1 MSVLDL
7 VQQNLGPAEIQQL
20 SEQLGADP
28 SSTASAVQAAL
39 PMLLGG
45 MASSARQPGG
55 AQAIEGA
62 MQEHAS
68 ALGGLGGILGGAGGA
83 GGALGGVLGGLA
95 DMIGGGGGGGG
106 GLLDRVLGHQQTAVQ
121 DGVQQASGLDR
132 SQVQRL
138 LMMLAPIVLAALA
151 RRHQQ
156 QQTAAPTSA
165 DASADL
171 NRNGI
176 PDVLEQEAQQAR
188 ASTSPHIGGIVG
200 KILDAATRH

>member
-7 VQQNLGPAEIQQL
+7 VQQHLGPSEIQQI
-20 SEQLGADP
+20 SQQIGADP
-28 SSTASAVQAAL
+28 GSTQTAVEAAL

-45 MASSARQPGG
+45 MASNAREPGQASAIQ
-55 AQAIEGA
+55 GA
-62 MQEHAS
+62 MEQHAS
-68 ALGGLGGILGGAGGA
+68 ALGGLGGGLGGILGS
-83 GGALGGVLGGLA
+83 LGGLGGLA
-95 DMIGGGGGGGG
+95 GALGGGGGGGG
-106 GLLDRVLGHQQTAVQ
+106 GILDSILGRQHGAVQ

-156 QQTAAPTSA
+156 QQAAANASSTSG
-165 DASADL
+165 ADL
-171 NRNGI
+171 NNNGI

-188 ASTSPHIGGIVG
+188 TRTSPAIGGIVG

>member
-7 VQQNLGPAEIQQL
+7 VQQHLGPSEIQQL
-20 SEQLGADP
+20 SQQIGADP
-28 SSTASAVQAAL
+28 SSTESAVQAAV

-62 MQEHAS
+62 MNDHAS
-68 ALGGLGGILGGAGGA
+68 ALGGLGGL
-83 GGALGGVLGGLA
+83 L
-95 DMIGGGGGGGG
+95 GGGGGG
-106 GLLDRVLGHQQTAVQ
+106 GLGGILGGLAGALGGGGSGGSGILGSILGHQETAVQ

-132 SQVQRL
+132 GQVQKL

-156 QQTAAPTSA
+156 QAAAPAAA

-176 PDVLEQEAQQAR
+176 PDVLEQEAKQAQ
-188 ASTSPHIGGIVG
+188 AKTPPHIGGIVG

>member
-20 SEQLGADP
+20 SQQLGADP

-68 ALGGLGGILGGAGGA
+68 ALGGLGGILGGAGGG

-132 SQVQRL
+132 GQVQKL
-138 LMMLAPIVLAALA
+138 LMILAPIVLAALA

-156 QQTAAPTSA
+156 QAAAPATAGASA
-165 DASADL
+165 DA
-171 NRNGI
+171 NNNGI
-176 PDVLEQEAQQAR
+176 PDVLEHEAQQAQ
-188 ASTSPHIGGIVG
+188 AKTPPHIGGIVG

>member
-7 VQQNLGPAEIQQL
+7 VQQHLGPSEIQQL
-20 SEQLGADP
+20 SQQIGADP
-28 SSTASAVQAAL
+28 SSTESAIQAAV

-62 MQEHAS
+62 MNDHAS
-68 ALGGLGGILGGAGGA
+68 ALGGLGGL
-83 GGALGGVLGGLA
+83 L
-95 DMIGGGGGGGG
+95 GGGGGG
-106 GLLDRVLGHQQTAVQ
+106 GLGGILGGLAGALGGGSGGGILGNILGHQETAVQ

-132 SQVQRL
+132 GQVQKL
-138 LMMLAPIVLAALA
+138 LMILAPIVLAALA

-156 QQTAAPTSA
+156 QQTAAPAGDT
-165 DASADL
+165 ADL

-176 PDVLEQEAQQAR
+176 PDVLEQEAQQAQAR
-188 ASTSPHIGGIVG
+188 TSPHIGGIVG

>member
-7 VQQNLGPAEIQQL
+7 VQQHLGPAEIQQL
-20 SEQLGADP
+20 SQQIGADP
-28 SSTASAVQAAL
+28 SSTESAVQAAV

-62 MQEHAS
+62 MNDHAS
-68 ALGGLGGILGGAGGA
+68 ALGGLGGL
-83 GGALGGVLGGLA
+83 L
-95 DMIGGGGGGGG
+95 GGGGGGGG
-106 GLLDRVLGHQQTAVQ
+106 GLGGILGGLAGALGGGGSGGGGILGSILGHQETAVQ

-132 SQVQRL
+132 GQVQKL

-156 QQTAAPTSA
+156 QAAAPTTG

-176 PDVLEQEAQQAR
+176 PDVLEQEAQQAKTR
-188 ASTSPHIGGIVG
+188 TPPHIGGIVG